1 MKPVGYYKEKL
12 ENRQRELE
20 ARLHK
25 IEDSL
30 EEPVNPDVE
39 DRATERENDEV
50 LEGLGGAGQ
59 GVPASFAERSICT
72 GPGGSAAAR
81 SNSVSNSAA
90 PSGGVRRRCAFEMGA
105 NRAGWS
111 KIWCGGAVAV
121 SSWASVNTTTGA
133 RSSDA

>member
-1 MKPVGYYKEKL
+1 MKPVAYYKEKL

-50 LEGLGGAGQ
+50 LEGLGGAGL
-59 GVPASFAERSICT
+59 AELRMIQAAMVRIEKGEFGICVNC
-72 GPGGSAAAR
+72 GEEISEDRLELLPQ
-81 SNSVSNSAA
+81 A
-90 PSGGVRRRCAFEMGA
+90 PRCRQCA
-105 NRAGWS
+105 
-111 KIWCGGAVAV
+111 
-121 SSWASVNTTTGA
+121 
-133 RSSDA
+133 